1 MCDHFAKSTVLG
13 AVNHKDIDMRSSHV
27 LLEGE
32 AGTIPSTVPPTHL
45 LRLVAYSGPLQTMY

>member
-1 MCDHFAKSTVLG
+1 MCDHFTKGTALG
-13 AVNHKDIDMRSSHV
+13 AVNRKDFEMRSIHV

-32 AGTIPSTVPPTHL
+32 AGTSPSTVPASHL